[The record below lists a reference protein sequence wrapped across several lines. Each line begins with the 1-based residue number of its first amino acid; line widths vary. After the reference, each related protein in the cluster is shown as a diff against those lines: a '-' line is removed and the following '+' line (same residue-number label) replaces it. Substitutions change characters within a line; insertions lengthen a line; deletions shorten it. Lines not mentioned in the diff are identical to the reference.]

1 MRLQISRS
9 RNSES
14 LYVIRSVYEN
24 GKRSTVVYEKL
35 GTIQEVRA
43 RAGGRD
49 PYEWAKEYIQDLNKR
64 EKEDAE
70 EKIQVTLSP
79 SIRLD
84 ESEKVKYNTG
94 HLFFQKLFYQMGW
107 NRLSRV
113 IKEGS
118 ESEIP
123 MNAILQMLLY
133 TRILYPHSKKASLEL
148 YEDFLP
154 AARAEK
160 MQLHQVYRALDM
172 VAENSDKIQ
181 EYVYKSTEKYCKRN
195 TKVLY
200 YDCTNFFFEIEEE
213 DDFRRYGHSKEN
225 RPLPIVQ
232 MGMFIDGD
240 GVPLAVTCYPGNESE
255 QGSLKPLEQKILKD
269 FELSKFIVCT
279 DAGLASSANRLFNCR
294 KDRRFIVTQSLKMLS
309 EPLQEWALE
318 PKGWFLEGEMTGKT
332 YDITKLAEEVY
343 KEKLFYKEQIVEIAG
358 LTQRLVVTYSIKYRD
373 YLRSI
378 RQRQIDRAVKAVN
391 KPAYEKEQKGQNDY
405 RRFVQTSFF
414 TDDGEVSSIKKT
426 NLDSD
431 RIKYEEKFDGFYG
444 ICTNLFPA
452 DEDHPDGTSVAE
464 ILQTNRMR
472 WQIESCFRELKSE
485 FKARPVYL
493 SRENRIRA
501 HFLLC
506 FLSLIL
512 LKYLEKK
519 LRDYGFLDFTTDS
532 LLSQL
537 RNLQMLHLKGF
548 GFVPAFNPTPLTTAL
563 QDAFGFHID
572 SQIVSEK
579 TMKKITAVSS
589 VH

>member
-9 RNSES
+9 RNAES
-14 LYVIRSVYEN
+14 LYVIRSIYKN

-35 GTIQEVRA
+35 GTIQEVRKK
-43 RAGGRD
+43 AGEKD
-49 PYEWAKEYIQDLNKR
+49 PYEWAKEYIQELNKK
-64 EKEDAE
+64 EKAE
-70 EKIQVTLSP
+70 AEGKIQVTLSP
-79 SIRLD
+79 DVRL
-84 ESEKVKYNTG
+84 EEYEKVKYCAG

-107 NRLSRV
+107 NRLSKV
-113 IKEGS
+113 IKAGS

-123 MNAILQMLLY
+123 MNAIVQMLLY

-160 MQLHQVYRALDM
+160 MQLHQVYRALDL
-172 VAENSDKIQ
+172 VAENADAIQ
-181 EYVYKSTEKYCKRN
+181 EFVYKSTEKYCQRN

-213 DDFRRYGHSKEN
+213 DDFRKYGHSKEN

-240 GVPLAVTCYPGNESE
+240 GVPLAVTCFPGSDNE
-255 QGSLKPLEQKILKD
+255 QKSLKPLEEKILKD

-279 DAGLASSANRLFNCR
+279 DAGLASRANRLLNCR
-294 KDRRFIVTQSLKMLS
+294 DDRRFIVTQSLKTLA

-318 PKGWFLEGEMTGKT
+318 PIGWYLEGDSSGKT
-332 YDITKLAEEVY
+332 YDITKLDEESC

-373 YLRSI
+373 YLRSV
-378 RQRQIDRAVKAVN
+378 RQRQIDRAVKMVN
-391 KPAYEKEQKGQNDY
+391 KPANDKETKGQNDF

-414 TDDGEVSSIKKT
+414 TDEGEVSSIQKKT
-426 NLDSD
+426 LDRD
-431 RIKYEEKFDGFYG
+431 RIQHEEMFDGFYG
-444 ICTNLFPA
+444 LCTNLLPA

-464 ILQTNRMR
+464 ILQINRMR
-472 WQIESCFRELKSE
+472 WQIENCFRELKSE

-493 SRENRIRA
+493 SRKNRIQA

-519 LRDYGFLDFTTDS
+519 LKDHGFTDFTTDS

-537 RNLQMLHLKGF
+537 RNLHMIHLKGY
-548 GFVPAFNPTPLTTAL
+548 GYLPAFNPTPFTSAL

-572 SQIVSEK
+572 TQIVSEK
-579 TMKKITAVSS
+579 SMKKIVSVS
-589 VH
+589 NKT